1 MKLTLEQV
9 ESKMAKVWGNPVD
22 VVPYR
27 ICGNRYS
34 YVVTDHGEQWMSL
47 DTSWEGGRQVFEPSK
62 GSWPA
67 PSTWQEAVAEA
78 AELARAYLGRE
89 NNQAA
94 LARLPDA
101 VILAEARRWTKLGD
115 AQDTWL
121 MLSSRSGKMYEVNGE
136 CACPDVAARGW
147 CEHRLARA
155 LARRAEKLMGE
166 ANASQSAPSPSAP
179 TKAQQIELIVAYE
192 ADEARVLARM
202 GAGQLVQFKADGQE
216 MEPPTRSLFELYRWL
231 QAEGYVPSGFKW
243 LGWEHGLRQRRQTYT
258 LSSLPVQVGQNGTE
272 SQKE

>member
-9 ESKMAKVWGNPVD
+9 ESKMAQVWGNPVD

-34 YVVTDHGEQWMSL
+34 YAVTDHGDQWMSL

-78 AELARAYLGRE
+78 AELARTYFGRQ
-89 NNQAA
+89 NHQAA

-101 VILAEARRWTKLGD
+101 VTLAEARRWAKLGD
-115 AQDTWL
+115 DQDTWL
-121 MLSSRSGKMYEVNGE
+121 MLSSRSGKMYEVNGH
-136 CACPDVAARGW
+136 CTCPDVAAEGW

-166 ANASQSAPSPSAP
+166 GEAATPSP
-179 TKAQQIELIVAYE
+179 TKAREIELIVAYE
-192 ADEARVLARM
+192 ADGAPVLPHM
-202 GAGQLVQFKADGQE
+202 GAGQLVHFKADGQE
-216 MEPPTRSLFELYRWL
+216 TEPPTRSLFDLYRWL
-231 QAEGYVPSGFKW
+231 QTEGYAPSGFKW

-258 LSSLPVQVGQNGTE
+258 Q